1 MPDIPAWHLAPVETG
16 PSSMSLLVPA
26 DLAAICGSFSLMGGK
41 AQIFDCTNVGVFISP
56 VSYLLKPVIHFC
68 DSVL

>member
-1 MPDIPAWHLAPVETG
+1 MESG
-16 PSSMSLLVPA
+16 PSLLLLVPA

-41 AQIFDCTNVGVFISP
+41 AQIFDGMNVGVFSSP
-56 VSYLLKPVIHFC
+56 VSSFLKPVTHFR